1 MKSFNS
7 VTWIATAA
15 LAAGL
20 AAGCDQNPES
30 AASSMG
36 RIDQKVDQATADMKQ
51 QSAGMGNPA
60 ADTTIT
66 TKVKTAIVSE
76 PGLRAAQINVDTA
89 DGVVT
94 LTGSVDSPQKAERAT
109 QVAQAVTGVKSV
121 DNRLDVK
128 SSG

>member
-1 MKSFNS
+1 MKSFKS
-7 VTWIATAA
+7 VTWIAAAA

-20 AAGCDQNPES
+20 VAGCEQNPES
-30 AASSMG
+30 TSMG

-51 QSAGMGNPA
+51 QSAGMENPA
-60 ADTTIT
+60 ADTAIT
-66 TKVKTAIVSE
+66 SKVKTAIVSE
-76 PGLRAAQINVDTA
+76 PGLRAARINVDTA

-94 LTGSVDSPQKAERAT
+94 LTGSVDTPQKAERAT
-109 QVAQAVTGVKSV
+109 QVAQAVIGVKSV

>member
-1 MKSFNS
+1 MKSFKS
-7 VTWIATAA
+7 VSWIATAA

-20 AAGCDQNPES
+20 VAGCEQNPQS
-30 AASSMG
+30 ASMG

-51 QSAGMGNPA
+51 QAANAGDAA
-60 ADTTIT
+60 ADSTIT
-66 TKVKTAIVSE
+66 DKVKTAIVSE